1 MDEFRSDHAGKAEK
15 DLPLFGKKESN
26 KKSVND
32 GKKKRLRR
40 EIESL
45 HQEMEVTGYAK
56 GKKGHQQRKV
66 PRDISKIRTQKRR
79 LLEKLDDTELAI
91 LGDEDEPEN
100 NDCDETDDRKSG
112 MKRLRGSR
120 VAAEDSVIQGSLIFS
135 TASPAYLKKDDNCTP
150 DKKDPLY
157 DKTKNEVGKK
167 FIENHEVDID
177 GGEAEDED
185 SDIDLCENGTIKTD
199 DVEDESSKQSRNT
212 PKQRKASKP
221 SKSNGPS
228 AKKRRKM
235 YRLRNFQSLKMAQ
248 KHGSAIAAHAR
259 GQPRLAIEQ
268 LKAVAKAAPSAPQV
282 YSSLGMVYEDMLR
295 ESRKRH
301 QQHTG
306 CSGDAFPLHN
316 KKQNLEEEANNCFN
330 PEGLKETL
338 ILIPHRDLADQ
349 RIIATKAYG
358 SYHVAAILCK
368 KDFTLWVRAADSA
381 LDIAEI
387 HQEVINLPK
396 LSEELCEY
404 HRTERRRWQDEA
416 LRDYAVADNL
426 KPPGIDVPAK
436 LALVHM
442 ELGNLSEALTI
453 LTDLKNRAGYDFQS
467 SYKAWMLYSDLM
479 LRLGHE
485 CIQWSKGVQTNE
497 NYMFRRWLR
506 KFSKIFD
513 WQERRLQSLS
523 LAFEAAAGTKN
534 ANGFLT
540 WIRNRIIETTK
551 HGAKSNSGAL
561 KSSIRNLSET
571 YPQSDMSQAIES
583 KEKLKINTD
592 INEADHGKMESVHS
606 EDEGM
611 SIGASQLAKERKIM
625 MLDQSRELEAFD
637 KTTSEMNLMS
647 ESAAAEERKVVRNLL
662 LKSHDAA
669 LSKLMKEYDQ
679 KESDLSLQTEESTE
693 KIIGMNTSPLPIS
706 GSIRQVCS
714 IASELMKHL
723 LGLELYEGAKLVGDA
738 VSCYMKERARRYHAG
753 IEAKKKADEWQQKIS
768 DSPFF
773 VDSYDDNNI
782 SSNEVD
788 LSYLSDEETLLD
800 DTEHSPLV
808 KSLSEGALTPEL
820 RVLYGLALI
829 GQGGRNFVAAKC
841 LEAID
846 DLQQESE
853 EWFSDGES
861 KTMHAVDS
869 FWLLFRRAMT
879 EELGRT
885 GAYAF
890 TADVLKKTK
899 KEREWAFH
907 FSTLF
912 RNHLETLKDQGLIEK
927 LLNLREG
934 LPPNENFRKN
944 QLLKV
949 ILEACKF
956 DIYTIDERK
965 EIKHA
970 LNRRPCFDRAT
981 QMRIAQDALASIV
994 SVVPSVWSVEVD
1006 GVLPPIC
1013 GEVSRVDARINTP
1026 LVFVLCLYLFD
1037 VCILHIIPLFR
1048 LLRLLLNVFGGSH
1061 L

>member
-1 MDEFRSDHAGKAEK
+1 MEEFSSDHAVKVKK
-15 DLPLFGKKESN
+15 DVSLFGKKESN

-56 GKKGHQQRKV
+56 GKMGHQQRKV
-66 PRDISKIRTQKRR
+66 PRDISKIRTQKRK
-79 LLEKLDDTELAI
+79 LLEKLDDNELAI
-91 LGDEDEPEN
+91 LGDENEPEN
-100 NDCDETDDRKSG
+100 NDCDETDDRKFG

-120 VAAEDSVIQGSLIFS
+120 VAVEDSVIQGSLIFS
-135 TASPAYLKKDDNCTP
+135 TTSSVYLKKDDNCDP
-150 DKKDPLY
+150 GNKDPLY
-157 DKTKNEVGKK
+157 DKTKNEGGKK
-167 FIENHEVDID
+167 TIEDHEVNID
-177 GGEAEDED
+177 GGEEDED
-185 SDIDLCENGTIKTD
+185 TDTDLCENITTKIG

-301 QQHTG
+301 KQHTEI
-306 CSGDAFPLHN
+306 SGDEFPLHS
-316 KKQNLEEEANNCFN
+316 KQQILEEETSNCVN

-338 ILIPHRDLADQ
+338 ILIPHRALADQ

-416 LRDYAVADNL
+416 LRDYVVADNS

-485 CIQWSKGVQTNE
+485 CIQWSKGIQTNE

-523 LAFEAAAGTKN
+523 LAFEAAAGTEN

-551 HGAKSNSGAL
+551 CAAKSHSGAL
-561 KSSIRNLSET
+561 KNSIRNLSQT
-571 YPQSDMSQAIES
+571 HPQSDMSQAI
-583 KEKLKINTD
+583 D
-592 INEADHGKMESVHS
+592 GKTESVHS
-606 EDEGM
+606 ED
-611 SIGASQLAKERKIM
+611 ASMNTGKPQLANEKKLM
-625 MLDQSRELEAFD
+625 LLDQSRELEAFD
-637 KTTSEMNLMS
+637 KTTSEMNLLS
-647 ESAAAEERKVVRNLL
+647 ESAAAQERKVVRNLL
-662 LKSHDAA
+662 LTSHDAA
-669 LSKLMKEYDQ
+669 LSKLLKEYDQ
-679 KESDLSLQTEESTE
+679 KESDLSLQTKEATE

-738 VSCYMKERARRYHAG
+738 VSCYMKERARRYHVG
-753 IEAKKKADEWQQKIS
+753 IEAKKKADEWQQKIL

-773 VDSYDDNNI
+773 VDSYDDNNT

-788 LSYLSDEETLLD
+788 LTYLSDEETLLD
-800 DTEHSPLV
+800 DAEHSPLV
-808 KSLSEGALTPEL
+808 KSLSKGALTPEL

-861 KTMHAVDS
+861 ETKHAVEP

-890 TADVLKKTK
+890 TADVLRKTN

-907 FSTLF
+907 FSSLF
-912 RNHLETLKDQGLIEK
+912 RNHLETLKDRGLIEK

-934 LPPNENFRKN
+934 LTPNENFRKN
-944 QLLKV
+944 QVLKV

-965 EIKHA
+965 EIRHA

-981 QMRIAQDALASIV
+981 QMGIAQDALASIV

-1006 GVLPPIC
+1006 GVLAPIC
-1013 GEVSRVDARINTP
+1013 GEVSVVDARINT
-1026 LVFVLCLYLFD
+1026 
-1037 VCILHIIPLFR
+1037 
-1048 LLRLLLNVFGGSH
+1048 
-1061 L
+1061 